1 MTNGYP
7 APRPLTRS
15 LEPLEGESLSGYLLR
30 LSFRLRVSPL
40 RLAQLTGCASGT
52 SGITRRRMLDLDV
65 QRFARATWLSDDEAR
80 ALTIAS
86 WSDRYPPVTRSRI
99 GQGPPVILDNWL
111 FANGSRYCP
120 DCLAGDD
127 SPVQQQYGGPWKK
140 TWQLPVAFACTRHH
154 WFLREACPVAHP
166 GQPGIGTL
174 IDFPAPCTPHPPQT
188 ARRRRHLE
196 HAARQSRCR
205 GVNIELTITTV
216 SDRTGML

>member
-111 FANGSRYCP
+111 FANESRYCP

-127 SPVQQQYGGPWKK
+127 SPVQQQYGGRGRKPGN
-140 TWQLPVAFACTRHH
+140 
-154 WFLREACPVAHP
+154 CPSP
-166 GQPGIGTL
+166 S
-174 IDFPAPCTPHPPQT
+174 PAPGTIGSCAKP
-188 ARRRRHLE
+188 AR
-196 HAARQSRCR
+196 SRTQGSR
-205 GVNIELTITTV
+205 ASERSSTSPLLALPIRLKLRVGDDILSTRLGKAVAVASTSN
-216 SDRTGML
+216 